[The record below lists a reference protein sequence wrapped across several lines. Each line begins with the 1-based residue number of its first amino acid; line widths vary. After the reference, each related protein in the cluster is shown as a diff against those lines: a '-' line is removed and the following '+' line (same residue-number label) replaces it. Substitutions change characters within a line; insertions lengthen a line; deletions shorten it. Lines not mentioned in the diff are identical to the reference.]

1 MKYLLILPGVL
12 VLLVL
17 IAVVRTLVS
26 PRKTSGYQPPQ
37 TDEAEALRLAG
48 KLSKMIQVDTTS
60 HAGGD
65 DPAYIR
71 PPYGN
76 ANQTVRSNV
85 SVPLINWAVDPL
97 DWKYRNADTV
107 CNNIVSGA
115 YDGAIIL
122 VHDIHKTSVPGALAA
137 IDELLDEF
145 VTVKDLFK
153 RRGVTPEAGKV
164 YYDAKNNGINLS
176 AEQIS
181 PEYYDEDEL
190 AAHWGYDA
198 LRLCMERGWLTTDAD
213 GRWLPNH
220 YVTRGALATAFGRF
234 CGITDAYRAGEDTG
248 YADVSSDDPD
258 APFIRWASDAGLM
271 IGTGGQ
277 FSSDATL
284 TREQLATVLARY
296 LTLQGEAEAPALSL
310 AEVYSDADAISGW
323 AADGVARCTELG
335 LLQGSGGAFHPKGTL
350 TRAQL
355 AAILQ
360 RLSGK

>member
-1 MKYLLILPGVL
+1 M
-12 VLLVL
+12 
-17 IAVVRTLVS
+17 T
-26 PRKTSGYQPPQ
+26 
-37 TDEAEALRLAG
+37 
-48 KLSKMIQVDTTS
+48 
-60 HAGGD
+60 
-65 DPAYIR
+65 
-71 PPYGN
+71 
-76 ANQTVRSNV
+76 RS
-85 SVPLINWAVDPL
+85 
-97 DWKYRNADTV
+97 
-107 CNNIVSGA
+107 
-115 YDGAIIL
+115 
-122 VHDIHKTSVPGALAA
+122 
-137 IDELLDEF
+137 
-145 VTVKDLFK
+145 
-153 RRGVTPEAGKV
+153 
-164 YYDAKNNGINLS
+164 
-176 AEQIS
+176 
-181 PEYYDEDEL
+181 
-190 AAHWGYDA
+190 
-198 LRLCMERGWLTTDAD
+198 
-213 GRWLPNH
+213 
-220 YVTRGALATAFGRF
+220 AFGRF